1 VTQNSLRE
9 GFGLTVT
16 EGMWKQASILGTHAV
31 GIREQIKDGEHG
43 RLLRNPEDPA
53 EIAQV
58 LGEMLHHE
66 EARERWSRN
75 AKRRATHRYLVFTQV
90 RRWLEVT
97 VDTLDRRRNGR
108 ASA

>member
-1 VTQNSLRE
+1 
-9 GFGLTVT
+9 
-16 EGMWKQASILGTHAV
+16 
-31 GIREQIKDGEHG
+31 
-43 RLLRNPEDPA
+43 
-53 EIAQV
+53 
-58 LGEMLHHE
+58 MLHHE

-108 ASA
+108 ASAYT